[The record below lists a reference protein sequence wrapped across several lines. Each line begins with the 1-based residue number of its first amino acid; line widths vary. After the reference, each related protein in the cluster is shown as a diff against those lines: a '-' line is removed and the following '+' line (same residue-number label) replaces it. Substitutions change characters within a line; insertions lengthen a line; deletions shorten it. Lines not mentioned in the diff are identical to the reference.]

1 MLYVLNWS
9 VTAACWALW
18 SFSVWAL
25 HALTVWTVSRA
36 GTLTGSATGF
46 GPVRPPDWLAP
57 WVPPELTQAV
67 GALLS
72 SLGPIVES
80 LLKAAP
86 SVAGGV
92 TVASWVIWGMGS
104 ALLLVLGAGL
114 HLFLAMWRRRRSG
127 RTGRPH
133 GRTFSAG

>member
-1 MLYVLNWS
+1 M
-9 VTAACWALW
+9 
-18 SFSVWAL
+18 
-25 HALTVWTVSRA
+25 
-36 GTLTGSATGF
+36 
-46 GPVRPPDWLAP
+46 
-57 WVPPELTQAV
+57 

-92 TVASWVIWGMGS
+92 TVASWVIWGMGR